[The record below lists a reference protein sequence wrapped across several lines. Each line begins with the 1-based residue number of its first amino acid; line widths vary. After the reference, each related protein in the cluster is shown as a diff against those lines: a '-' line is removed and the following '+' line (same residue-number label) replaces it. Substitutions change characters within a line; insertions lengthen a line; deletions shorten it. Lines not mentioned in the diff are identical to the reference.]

1 LPWKDGV
8 VICGCLVAVALAIR
22 PGLVVRV
29 GWRHRRW
36 LVVTRAVT
44 SEAAVVVGLYSVWQ
58 LAGTVSVMQVTGA
71 LERARSIWDVERW
84 LHLPSEVTV
93 QHLVLPHP
101 WLVQGLNRFYAIVH
115 GPSMLMF
122 LVWLFVR
129 HRDRYRQARNMVAVV
144 TGACLVIQL
153 VPVAPPRM
161 LEGLGLVDTGLLY
174 HQSVYDALGR
184 GLAYQL
190 SAMPSVHVAWAVMI
204 AMVVIGASSSR
215 WRWLVLADPVF
226 TVWAVVA
233 TGNHF
238 WLDGIVAVAL
248 IPVAVLMLTA
258 VSWWGSRLAGA
269 GGGDRTGDEGSTTT
283 PPGEANLSPERGDVV
298 VVTASVPGGD

>member
-1 LPWKDGV
+1 MWLPWKDGV
-8 VICGCLVAVALAIR
+8 VLCGCLVVLALAIR
-22 PGLVVRV
+22 PATL
-29 GWRHRRW
+29 GWATPRHARW
-36 LVVTRAVT
+36 PRAVRAVA
-44 SEAAVVVGLYSVWQ
+44 SEAAVVAGLYSIWQ
-58 LAGTVSVMQVTGA
+58 LAGTVSVMEVDGA

-84 LHLPSEVTV
+84 LHLPSEASV

-101 WLVQGLNRFYAIVH
+101 WLVEALNRFYAIVH
-115 GPSMLMF
+115 GPSMLVF

-129 HRDRYRQARNMVAVV
+129 HRDRYPRARNTVAIV
-144 TGACLVIQL
+144 TGACLAIQL

-161 LEGLGLVDTGLLY
+161 LGGLGVVDTPLLY

-204 AMVVIGASSSR
+204 ALVVIRASTSR
-215 WRWLVLADPVF
+215 WRWLVLLHPVL

-238 WLDGIVAVAL
+238 WADGIVAVAL
-248 IPVAVLMLTA
+248 IPVAAAALSAAAWAATSLRSPDDGNEPSGEEPLPTLVPEGVL
-258 VSWWGSRLAGA
+258 
-269 GGGDRTGDEGSTTT
+269 
-283 PPGEANLSPERGDVV
+283 
-298 VVTASVPGGD
+298 

>member
-1 LPWKDGV
+1 
-8 VICGCLVAVALAIR
+8 VA
-22 PGLVVRV
+22 
-29 GWRHRRW
+29 
-36 LVVTRAVT
+36 

-58 LAGTVSVMQVTGA
+58 LAGSVSVMKVTGA
-71 LERARSIWDVERW
+71 LERARAIWDVERW
-84 LHLPSEVTV
+84 LHLPSEAAV

-101 WLVQGLNRFYAIVH
+101 WLVQALNRFYAIVH
-115 GPSMLMF
+115 GPSMFVF

-129 HRDRYRQARNMVAVV
+129 HRDRYPRARNTVAVV
-144 TGACLVIQL
+144 TGACLAIQL

-161 LEGLGLVDTGLLY
+161 LVGLGIVDTPLAY

-190 SAMPSVHVAWAVMI
+190 SAMPSVHVAWAVLI
-204 AMVVIGASSSR
+204 AMVVITASSSR
-215 WRWLVLADPVF
+215 WRWLVLLDPIL

-248 IPVAVLMLTA
+248 IPMAAGALTA
-258 VSWWGSRLAGA
+258 ASILASRFAPSD
-269 GGGDRTGDEGSTTT
+269 GDDRVRHDDDSPT
-283 PPGEANLSPERGDVV
+283 PPGGIGPSPERDRVA
-298 VVTASVPGGD
+298 VTAAVPTSG

>member
-1 LPWKDGV
+1 MWLSWKAGAV
-8 VICGCLVAVALAIR
+8 VCGCLVAVALAIR
-22 PGLVVRV
+22 PGLPLLV
-29 GWRHRRW
+29 GSRTRWRLRARIDPRW
-36 LVVTRAVT
+36 LVVTRTVA
-44 SEAAVVVGLYSVWQ
+44 SEAAVIVGLYSVWQ

-71 LERARSIWDVERW
+71 LDRARSIWDVERW

-101 WLVQGLNRFYAIVH
+101 WLVQVLNSFYAIVH
-115 GPSMLMF
+115 GPSMLLF
-122 LVWLFVR
+122 LIWLFVR
-129 HRDRYRQARNMVAVV
+129 HRDRYPRVRNMVAVV
-144 TGACLVIQL
+144 TGACLAIQL

-161 LEGLGLVDTGLLY
+161 LEGLGVVDTPLLY

-184 GLAYQL
+184 SLAYQL

-204 AMVVIGASSSR
+204 AMVVIAASTSR
-215 WRWLVLADPVF
+215 WRWLVLFDPIL

-248 IPVAVLMLTA
+248 IPVAVVVLTA
-258 VSWWGSRLAGA
+258 VSSWGSRVAPSGSGDCEGNDDSAPPPDEDRALA
-269 GGGDRTGDEGSTTT
+269 RT
-283 PPGEANLSPERGDVV
+283 
-298 VVTASVPGGD
+298 